1 MININIYNKMMFKD
15 LMKSGIMQPI
25 DQGSRLLQINWNT
38 AMNPIKIGI
47 EITDILI
54 REDLDKITELK
65 KEVLDIQTNLIE
77 VISFHH
83 MQEDRINL

>member
-1 MININIYNKMMFKD
+1 MMFKD

-65 KEVLDIQTNLIE
+65 KEVLDIQTNQIE

>member
-1 MININIYNKMMFKD
+1 MMFKD

-54 REDLDKITELK
+54 REDLDKIIELK

>member
-1 MININIYNKMMFKD
+1 MMFKD